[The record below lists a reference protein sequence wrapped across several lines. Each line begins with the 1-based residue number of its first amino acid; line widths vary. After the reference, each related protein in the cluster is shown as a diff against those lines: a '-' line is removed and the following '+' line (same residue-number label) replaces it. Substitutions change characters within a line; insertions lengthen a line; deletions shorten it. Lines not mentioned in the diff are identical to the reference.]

1 MKLHLYQLQFAV
13 NQAVYDALQDKT
25 MTIENVSMNDVAAI
39 LTKEIDIGNQATPHI
54 GEYICDSYWPRDF
67 CEQKIVNIC
76 YDYSA
81 ETCVVT
87 LEPFVMVAESALHNE
102 LERIATSHGWNY
114 QGA

>member
-1 MKLHLYQLQFAV
+1 MKLRLYQLQFAV
-13 NQAVYDALQDKT
+13 NQAIYDALQDKT
-25 MTIENVSMNDVAAI
+25 MTIEDVSMNDVTAI

-54 GEYICDSYWPRDF
+54 GEYICDSYWPSDF

-76 YDYSA
+76 HDYSA

-87 LEPFVMVAESALHNE
+87 LEPFVMVAESALHNQ
-102 LERIATSHGWNY
+102 LEHIATLHGWNY